1 MFRLISAKEQGIFG
15 DAAMLERRDLDVG
28 KDLVLIFFLGY
39 RTIHKHSPADV
50 FASTNSLMP
59 VVIAVVSQRVL
70 FSFLLSL
77 NSTSSLAKFS
87 LNFIMVDHLFR
98 HPGMADDISHRKT
111 LFRLKLQHVCDQI
124 FKRIA
129 EEPFRFARR
138 VSLPEKISAVCCQ
151 KLVVRIASF
160 SHGERRMTGI

>member
-1 MFRLISAKEQGIFG
+1 MSVKLNADLVFIHLHQSYFHLAAPLGKFSCLFFVVLFTHLSVCEPPFFKARYGCEVLVFQFANELLKNVFRLISAEEQGIFG

-77 NSTSSLAKFS
+77 
-87 LNFIMVDHLFR
+87 D
-98 HPGMADDISHRKT
+98 
-111 LFRLKLQHVCDQI
+111 
-124 FKRIA
+124 
-129 EEPFRFARR
+129 
-138 VSLPEKISAVCCQ
+138 
-151 KLVVRIASF
+151 
-160 SHGERRMTGI
+160 